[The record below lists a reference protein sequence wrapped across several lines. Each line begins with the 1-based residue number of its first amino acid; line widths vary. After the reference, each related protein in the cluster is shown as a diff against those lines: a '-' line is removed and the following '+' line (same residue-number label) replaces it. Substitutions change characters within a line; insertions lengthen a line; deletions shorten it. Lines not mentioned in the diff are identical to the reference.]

1 MYYVLCKKPLG
12 INEWL
17 FHHKYIDLEKAKS
30 GLKDIMNRNTRYE
43 YKIKEII
50 ITAKD
55 IL

>member
-1 MYYVLCKKPLG
+1 MQKPFG

-17 FHHKYIDLEKAKS
+17 FHHKYADLEKAKS

-43 YKIKEII
+43 YKIKEIV